1 MISHKSLDTKTEDTN
16 LRKFPERNF
25 FFRFVRNCKK
35 MTKVFIGNLSRQ
47 ATDRD
52 LRELFESFGSV
63 EEVDSHAQKGF
74 GFVVSF
80 CYTL

>member
-1 MISHKSLDTKTEDTN
+1 MG
-16 LRKFPERNF
+16 R
-25 FFRFVRNCKK
+25 CKIIGK

-47 ATDRD
+47 ASERD
-52 LRELFESFGSV
+52 LRDLFESFGSV

-80 CYTL
+80 L

>member
-1 MISHKSLDTKTEDTN
+1 MISHKSSDTK
-16 LRKFPERNF
+16 RKTLNYVNF
-25 FFRFVRNCKK
+25 RKGIFFRVVHDCRK